1 MFLSV
6 QPAAHYLDGFKDPF
20 GHGGEGGGEERGS
33 FSGCKF
39 IAWTAWGIEPFK
51 TFGFTTTLALISG
64 NQKSE
69 FEKREENPDTNPL
82 PHLHI

>member
-20 GHGGEGGGEERGS
+20 GHGGERNEAASVVVSLLLGQHG
-33 FSGCKF
+33 
-39 IAWTAWGIEPFK
+39 GIESFK
-51 TFGFTTTLALISG
+51 TFGFTTRLALISR

-69 FEKREENPDTNPL
+69 FEKREENPNINPQ